1 MFESLQVPGLVSKV
15 VDGFHATIFAYGQTG
30 SGKTFTMEGYE
41 YNEVAKVADGDARAG
56 KVQIDRNEHFNNG
69 LSLRAIREA
78 FRQVAEVRDKHISI
92 SCSFLQIYN
101 EKVFDLLN
109 TSKIKRHGKQEGLR
123 IRWSKSEQF
132 SVENL
137 FVFKCNDAEHAIQY
151 FNKGVKNKVVAAHNL
166 NHASS
171 RSHCI
176 FSLIFEITDNAA
188 VDNQVVSKLQLVDLA
203 GSERTSMTGATGL
216 AQKESIDINK
226 SLFTLRKVITG
237 LAEASRGKNRGV
249 SHIPYR
255 DSKLTCLLKQSL
267 GGNSFSLMIACL
279 SPSDSYFEENIS
291 TLNYATKASFISNI
305 PTKNEDPKMKMV
317 SELREKVARLEKE
330 LADANGHIQFLSSIN
345 GTEMPEK
352 PV

>member
-1 MFESLQVPGLVSKV
+1 MPSKVRVAVRVRPLLGREVEQGHRRQLLNVDPDQNEISVIQPESNTKKSYRFDKILDDQYSQQDVFESLQVPGLVGKV

-41 YNEVAKVADGDARAG
+41 YNEVAKRQAFADPADLRAG
-56 KVQIDRNEHFNNG
+56 KVQIAPDNLNNG

-78 FRQVAEVRDKHISI
+78 FRQAGEQRDKHISI

-123 IRWSKSEQF
+123 IRWSKNEQF

-137 FVFKCNDAEHAIQY
+137 FIFKCNDADHAIQY
-151 FNKGVKNKVVAAHNL
+151 FNKGVKNKVMAAHNL

-203 GSERTSMTGATGL
+203 GSERTS
-216 AQKESIDINK
+216 
-226 SLFTLRKVITG
+226 
-237 LAEASRGKNRGV
+237 
-249 SHIPYR
+249 
-255 DSKLTCLLKQSL
+255 
-267 GGNSFSLMIACL
+267 
-279 SPSDSYFEENIS
+279 
-291 TLNYATKASFISNI
+291 
-305 PTKNEDPKMKMV
+305 
-317 SELREKVARLEKE
+317 
-330 LADANGHIQFLSSIN
+330 
-345 GTEMPEK
+345 
-352 PV
+352 

>member
-1 MFESLQVPGLVSKV
+1 MFDSLQVPGLVSKV

-41 YNEVAKVADGDARAG
+41 YNDVKKHDPEARAG
-56 KVQIDRNEHFNNG
+56 KVQIASDNLNNG

-78 FRQVAEVRDKHISI
+78 FRQVSEVKDKHITI

-123 IRWSKSEQF
+123 IRWSKTEQF

-137 FVFKCNDAEHAIQY
+137 FVFKCNDADHAIQY

-216 AQKESIDINK
+216 A
-226 SLFTLRKVITG
+226 
-237 LAEASRGKNRGV
+237 
-249 SHIPYR
+249 
-255 DSKLTCLLKQSL
+255 
-267 GGNSFSLMIACL
+267 
-279 SPSDSYFEENIS
+279 
-291 TLNYATKASFISNI
+291 
-305 PTKNEDPKMKMV
+305 
-317 SELREKVARLEKE
+317 
-330 LADANGHIQFLSSIN
+330 
-345 GTEMPEK
+345 
-352 PV
+352 